1 MSGGYGSNG
10 NRGVN
15 LDGFG
20 YSDSNVY
27 REEELSNP
35 LDTPEEEEDE
45 EEDNS
50 L

>member
-1 MSGGYGSNG
+1 MAGGYGSNG

-27 REEELSNP
+27 REEELPKP
-35 LDTPEEEEDE
+35 LETPEEVEDE
-45 EEDNS
+45 EDNN